1 MSLAHVGLKGNE
13 RDWALSPHKELFRL
27 YLCRTEL
34 SQSAKSNLLG
44 RGEGRGLGCL
54 CIGCLQ
60 EGSAY
65 TAPPSYHMVM

>member
-44 RGEGRGLGCL
+44 RGEGRGLGVL
-54 CIGCLQ
+54 CASDACKRALH
-60 EGSAY
+60 
-65 TAPPSYHMVM
+65 TRLLHLTTW